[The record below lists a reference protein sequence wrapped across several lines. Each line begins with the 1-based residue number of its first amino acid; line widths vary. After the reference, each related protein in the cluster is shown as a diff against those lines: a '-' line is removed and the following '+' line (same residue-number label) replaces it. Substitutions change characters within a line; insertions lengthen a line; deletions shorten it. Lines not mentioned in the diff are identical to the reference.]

1 MGRLMILAVVA
12 LVATGDDGS
21 VTMRRDGETYH
32 PIRLFWF
39 AWYTF
44 HPETDLAQ

>member
-1 MGRLMILAVVA
+1 
-12 LVATGDDGS
+12 
-21 VTMRRDGETYH
+21 MRRDGETYH

-39 AWYTF
+39 AWYAF

>member
-1 MGRLMILAVVA
+1 MQ
-12 LVATGDDGS
+12 
-21 VTMRRDGETYH
+21 RDGKVLY

-44 HPETDLAQ
+44 HPETDLVQ